1 MDAEIWTQRQRKD
14 LDTETEERRSCD
26 REGRDWSD
34 ASKIRMGRIPWK
46 LKKKGSLLP

>member
-14 LDTETEERRSCD
+14 LDTEIEERRSCD

-34 ASKIRMGRIPWK
+34 EVR
-46 LKKKGSLLP
+46 